1 MAAVRSPG
9 SGQDDDRGI
18 HGVPLRTEVLSG
30 PAGAPAVCVV
40 CGEIDISNVHEL
52 RDGLDEAARAAQAV
66 VVDLSGV
73 TFMAS
78 AGVRALVDARV
89 DGRRPMAIVTGPGVA
104 TVLRICG
111 MPSIVPCLTDRAAAL
126 EACRVR

>member
-1 MAAVRSPG
+1 M
-9 SGQDDDRGI
+9 GI
-18 HGVPLRTEVLSG
+18 HAVPSLTEVLSG

-40 CGEIDISNVHEL
+40 RGEIDISNVDEL
-52 RDGLDEAARAAQAV
+52 RTGLEEAAASAAGV

-89 DGRRPMAIVTGPGVA
+89 NGDRPMAIVTGPGVA

-111 MPSIVPCLTDRAAAL
+111 MPSIVPCVGDRASAV
-126 EACRVR
+126 EACRTG